1 MICQTQDTTIDQAAD
16 VRQISSERLPTY
28 ADPESLPL
36 GEGPTIQLNLPKRRP
51 SFDIETSGRNA
62 PCPCG
67 SGKKFKQ
74 CCGLEA

>member
-1 MICQTQDTTIDQAAD
+1 MPQELHGPEEAAVSYDNVASTGSSGTIH
-16 VRQISSERLPTY
+16 
-28 ADPESLPL
+28 PESLPL

-74 CCGLEA
+74 CCGREA